1 MIFKILILMFL
12 IFINGIFSAS
22 EMAYLNVSKYE
33 LNKKLKKKNKKAKKI
48 VDLMHDESSFLSTIQ
63 IAITFSGFLASA
75 FAAESF
81 AGELASIINI
91 SFMSKATLTSI
102 LVVVI
107 TIILSYFT
115 LVFGELLP
123 KKIGLCYPDKIAF
136 ATINLMTITKLI
148 FKPFIKL
155 LTISVDYIVKIF
167 NIHEDNNGDEGEIK
181 DSIVDSDL
189 EEFEKKL
196 LINVFDFNDTTVKEV
211 MTPAKDV
218 ITIDINED
226 LDSVLDKIKK
236 YKYTRIPVTNK
247 KKVIGL
253 LNMKDLIIKNRDSF
267 DVRYYLR
274 KISKLEHDTIIDD
287 AFLYLRSK
295 HEMMAIVEENKE
307 FIGVITIEDIVEEVV
322 GNVFDEYDDEKKEY
336 L

>member
-1 MIFKILILMFL
+1 MIFKVFILMFL

-91 SFMSKATLTSI
+91 SFISKATLTSI

-136 ATINLMTITKLI
+136 ATINLMTITKTI

-155 LTISVDYIVKIF
+155 LTISVDYIVKLF

-218 ITIDINED
+218 ITIDINEN

-236 YKYTRIPVTNK
+236 YKFTRIPVTNK

-322 GNVFDEYDDEKKEY
+322 GNVFDEYDD
-336 L
+336 

>member
-1 MIFKILILMFL
+1 MFIKILILLFL

-22 EMAYLNVSKYE
+22 EMAYLNISKYE
-33 LNKKLKKKNKKAKKI
+33 LNKKLKKKDKKAKKI
-48 VDLMHDESSFLSTIQ
+48 VDLMHDESAFLSTIQ

-81 AGELASIINI
+81 AGELASMIKV
-91 SFMSKATLTSI
+91 SFLSEATLTSI
-102 LVVVI
+102 LVVAI
-107 TIILSYFT
+107 TLILSYFT

-123 KKIGLCYPDKIAF
+123 KKIGLCYPEKIAF
-136 ATINLMTITKLI
+136 MTINLMTATKTI

-155 LTISVDYIVKIF
+155 LTVSVDYIVKLF
-167 NIHEDNNGDEGEIK
+167 NIHESTDDDEGEIK

-196 LINVFDFNDTTVKEV
+196 LINVFEFNDTTVKEV

-226 LDSVLDKIKK
+226 LDSVVEKIKT
-236 YKYTRIPVTNK
+236 YKYTRIPVLNK
-247 KKVIGL
+247 NKVIGL

-274 KISKLEHDTIIDD
+274 KVSKLDHKTIIDD

-307 FIGVITIEDIVEEVV
+307 FIGVVTIEDIVEEVV
-322 GNVFDEYDDEKKEY
+322 GNMFDEYDE
-336 L
+336 

>member
-1 MIFKILILMFL
+1 MFIKILILLFL

-22 EMAYLNVSKYE
+22 EMAYLNISKYE
-33 LNKKLKKKNKKAKKI
+33 LNKKLKKKDKKAKKI
-48 VDLMHDESSFLSTIQ
+48 VDLMHDESAFLSTIQ

-81 AGELASIINI
+81 AGELASIIKV
-91 SFMSKATLTSI
+91 SFLSEATLTSI

-107 TIILSYFT
+107 TLILSYFT

-123 KKIGLCYPDKIAF
+123 KKIGLCYPEKIAF
-136 ATINLMTITKLI
+136 MTIDLMTITKTI

-155 LTISVDYIVKIF
+155 LTVSVDYIIKLF
-167 NIHEDNNGDEGEIK
+167 NIYEEVDDAEGEIK
-181 DSIVDSDL
+181 DTIVDSDL

-196 LINVFDFNDTTVKEV
+196 LINVFEFNDTTVKEV

-226 LDSVLDKIKK
+226 LDSVLEKIKT
-236 YKYTRIPVTNK
+236 YKYTRIPVLNK
-247 KKVIGL
+247 NKVIGL

-267 DVRYYLR
+267 DVRFYLR
-274 KISKLEHDTIIDD
+274 KVSKLDHKTIIDD

-307 FIGVITIEDIVEEVV
+307 FIGVVTIEDIVEEVV
-322 GNVFDEYDDEKKEY
+322 GNMFDEYDE
-336 L
+336 

>member
-1 MIFKILILMFL
+1 MLIKILILLFL

-22 EMAYLNVSKYE
+22 EMAYLNISKYE
-33 LNKKLKKKNKKAKKI
+33 LNKKLKKKDKKAKKI
-48 VDLMHDESSFLSTIQ
+48 VDLMHDESAFLSTIQ

-81 AGELASIINI
+81 AGELASIIKV
-91 SFMSKATLTSI
+91 SFLSEATLTSI
-102 LVVVI
+102 LVVII

-123 KKIGLCYPDKIAF
+123 KKIGLCYPEKIAF
-136 ATINLMTITKLI
+136 MTIDLMTATKAI

-155 LTISVDYIVKIF
+155 LTMSVDYVAKLF
-167 NIHEDNNGDEGEIK
+167 NIHETADDAEGEIK
-181 DSIVDSDL
+181 DTIVDSDL
-189 EEFEKKL
+189 EEFEKNL
-196 LINVFDFNDTTVKEV
+196 LINVFEFNDTTIKEV

-226 LDSVLDKIKK
+226 LDSVIEKIKT
-236 YKYTRIPVTNK
+236 YKYTRIPVLNK
-247 KKVIGL
+247 NKVIGL

-274 KISKLEHDTIIDD
+274 KVSKLDHKTIIDD

-307 FIGVITIEDIVEEVV
+307 FIGVVTIEDIVEEVV
-322 GNVFDEYDDEKKEY
+322 GNMFDEYDE
-336 L
+336 

>member
-1 MIFKILILMFL
+1 MIFKVFILMFL

-91 SFMSKATLTSI
+91 SFISKATLTSI

-136 ATINLMTITKLI
+136 ATINLMTITKTI

-218 ITIDINED
+218 ITIDINEN

-274 KISKLEHDTIIDD
+274 KISKIEHDTIIDD

-295 HEMMAIVEENKE
+295 HEMMAVVEENKE

-322 GNVFDEYDDEKKEY
+322 GNVFDEYDD
-336 L
+336 

>member
-322 GNVFDEYDDEKKEY
+322 GNVFDEYDD
-336 L
+336 

>member
-91 SFMSKATLTSI
+91 SFISKATLTSI

-136 ATINLMTITKLI
+136 ATINLMTITKTI

-322 GNVFDEYDDEKKEY
+322 GNVFDEYDD
-336 L
+336 

>member
-136 ATINLMTITKLI
+136 ATINLMTITKTI

-167 NIHEDNNGDEGEIK
+167 NIHEDDNGDEGEIK

-218 ITIDINED
+218 ITIDINEN

-274 KISKLEHDTIIDD
+274 KISKIEHDTIIDD

-322 GNVFDEYDDEKKEY
+322 GNVFDEYDD
-336 L
+336 

>member
-1 MIFKILILMFL
+1 MIFKVLILMFL

-22 EMAYLNVSKYE
+22 EMAYLNLSKYE

-91 SFMSKATLTSI
+91 SFISKVTLTSI

-136 ATINLMTITKLI
+136 ATINLMTITKTI

-155 LTISVDYIVKIF
+155 LTASVDYIVKLF

-226 LDSVLDKIKK
+226 LDTVLEKIKK
-236 YKYTRIPVTNK
+236 YKFTRLPVTNK

-274 KISKLEHDTIIDD
+274 KISKLDQ
-287 AFLYLRSK
+287 
-295 HEMMAIVEENKE
+295 
-307 FIGVITIEDIVEEVV
+307 IGRAHV
-322 GNVFDEYDDEKKEY
+322 
-336 L
+336 

>member
-1 MIFKILILMFL
+1 MFIKILILLFL

-22 EMAYLNVSKYE
+22 EMAYLNISKYE
-33 LNKKLKKKNKKAKKI
+33 LNKKLKKKDKKAKKI
-48 VDLMHDESSFLSTIQ
+48 VDLMHDESAFLSTIQ

-81 AGELASIINI
+81 AGELASMIKV
-91 SFMSKATLTSI
+91 SFLSEATLTSI
-102 LVVVI
+102 LVVAI
-107 TIILSYFT
+107 TLILSYFT

-123 KKIGLCYPDKIAF
+123 KKIGLCYPEKIAF
-136 ATINLMTITKLI
+136 MTINLMTATKTI

-155 LTISVDYIVKIF
+155 LTVSVDYIVKLF
-167 NIHEDNNGDEGEIK
+167 NIHESADDDEGEIK

-196 LINVFDFNDTTVKEV
+196 LINVFEFNDTTVKEV

-226 LDSVLDKIKK
+226 LDSVIEKIKT
-236 YKYTRIPVTNK
+236 YKYTRIPVLNK
-247 KKVIGL
+247 NKVIGL

-274 KISKLEHDTIIDD
+274 KVSKLDHKTIIDD

-307 FIGVITIEDIVEEVV
+307 FIGVVTIEDIVEEVV
-322 GNVFDEYDDEKKEY
+322 GNMFDEYDE
-336 L
+336 

>member
-1 MIFKILILMFL
+1 MIFKVFILMFL

-91 SFMSKATLTSI
+91 SFISKATLTSI

-136 ATINLMTITKLI
+136 ATINLMTITKTI

-155 LTISVDYIVKIF
+155 LTISVDYIVKLF

-226 LDSVLDKIKK
+226 LNSVLDKIKK

-322 GNVFDEYDDEKKEY
+322 GNVFDEYDD
-336 L
+336 

>member
-1 MIFKILILMFL
+1 MIIKILILLVL
-12 IFINGIFSAS
+12 IFINGIFSSS
-22 EMAYLNVSKYE
+22 EMAYLNLSKYE
-33 LNKKLKKKNKKAKKI
+33 LNKQLKRKNKKAKKI
-48 VDLMHDESSFLSTIQ
+48 VELMNDESAFLSTIQ

-81 AGELASIINI
+81 AGELASMIKV
-91 SFMSKATLTSI
+91 SFLSVETLTSI
-102 LVVVI
+102 LVIVI
-107 TIILSYFT
+107 TLILSYFT

-123 KKIGLCYPDKIAF
+123 KKIGLCYPEKIAF
-136 ATINLMTITKLI
+136 MTINLMTVTKTI

-155 LTISVDYIVKIF
+155 LTSSVDYVAKIF
-167 NIHEDNNGDEGEIK
+167 NIKESNDDDEGEIK

-196 LINVFDFNDTTVKEV
+196 LINVFEFNDTTIKEV

-218 ITIDINED
+218 VTIDINED
-226 LDSVLDKIKK
+226 LESVLDKIKK
-236 YKYTRIPVTNK
+236 YKYTRIPVLNK
-247 KKVIGL
+247 NKVIGL

-267 DVRYYLR
+267 DVRFYLR
-274 KISKLEHDTIIDD
+274 KVSKLDHTTIIDD

-307 FIGVITIEDIVEEVV
+307 FIGVVTIEDIVEEVV
-322 GNVFDEYDDEKKEY
+322 GNMFDEYDE
-336 L
+336 

>member
-1 MIFKILILMFL
+1 MIFKILILLIL

-48 VDLMHDESSFLSTIQ
+48 VELMNDESSFLSTIQ

-81 AGELASIINI
+81 AGELASMIKI
-91 SFMSKATLTSI
+91 SFLSTSTLTSI
-102 LVVVI
+102 LVIVI
-107 TIILSYFT
+107 TIVLSYFT

-136 ATINLMTITKLI
+136 ATINLMTITKTI

-155 LTISVDYIVKIF
+155 LTSSVDYIVKLF
-167 NIHEDNNGDEGEIK
+167 NIHDENNDDENEIK

-211 MTPAKDV
+211 MTPAKEV

-274 KISKLEHDTIIDD
+274 KISRLEHDTIIDD

-307 FIGVITIEDIVEEVV
+307 FIGVVTIEDIVEEVV
-322 GNVFDEYDDEKKEY
+322 GNMFDEYDD
-336 L
+336 